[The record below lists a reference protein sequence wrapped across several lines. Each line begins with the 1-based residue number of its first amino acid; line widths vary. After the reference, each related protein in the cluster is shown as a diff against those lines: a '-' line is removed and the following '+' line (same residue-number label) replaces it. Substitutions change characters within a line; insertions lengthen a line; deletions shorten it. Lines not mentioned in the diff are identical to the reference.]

1 MIVVKYIIFAA
12 ISMLCNLLVQYLSL
26 LTYSRFAALYVAMFF
41 GTLAGLVVKY
51 VLDKNYIFYHTPKN
65 KKDDV
70 TKFMHYSLMGIITT
84 GIFWGTEI
92 AFDALFQRPNAK
104 FVGAMIGLSVGY
116 VVKYFLDRK
125 YVFIEK
131 EDVLL

>member
-70 TKFMHYSLMGIITT
+70 TKFMYYSLMGIITT

-92 AFDALFQRPNAK
+92 AFDALSQKPNAK